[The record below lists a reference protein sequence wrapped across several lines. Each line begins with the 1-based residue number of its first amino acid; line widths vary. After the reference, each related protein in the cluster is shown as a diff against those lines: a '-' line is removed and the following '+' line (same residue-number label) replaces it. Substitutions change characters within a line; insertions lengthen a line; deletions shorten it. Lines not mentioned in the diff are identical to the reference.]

1 LESRWSAAWSEDG
14 DGKEQYAYAYGG
26 EFLDCQDEMGH
37 DAVLKARHSK
47 ALAEL
52 PDFDQLHRVHLGALV
67 DLLEVKP
74 VD

>member
-1 LESRWSAAWSEDG
+1 
-14 DGKEQYAYAYGG
+14 
-26 EFLDCQDEMGH
+26 MGH